1 MAMGKP
7 RWIDPARLLETG
19 LRIGTAA
26 PARWPAIAVL
36 RVALRR
42 RGSPLGSPQEG
53 RLPPQGQLGG
63 GPLGSDRE
71 GGAGRDLHYLQICAA
86 RRARRGK
93 LAVVTLSTN
102 CQQQQKQLRRRGVK
116 RAPKVCR
123 HDPSGHYH
131 PPPPTTLRCSSVGVL
146 AVCSAAC
153 WRLAGG
159 VIYHGRA
166 REVVSRSFTALVVLC
181 FSIFDKY

>member
-1 MAMGKP
+1 M
-7 RWIDPARLLETG
+7 IDPARLLETG

-102 CQQQQKQLRRRGVK
+102 CQQQQSNSAGGVLKGPLRRSR
-116 RAPKVCR
+116 
-123 HDPSGHYH
+123 HYH